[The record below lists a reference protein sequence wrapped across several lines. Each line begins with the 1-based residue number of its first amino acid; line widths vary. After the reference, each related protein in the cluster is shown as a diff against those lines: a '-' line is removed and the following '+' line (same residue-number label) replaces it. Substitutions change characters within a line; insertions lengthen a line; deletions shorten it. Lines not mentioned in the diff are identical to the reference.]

1 MNKQYKYYH
10 LFLFIMYNNYVDFL
24 QSENTV
30 NTPFKSHSKY
40 TGILEHVNP
49 NLGNK
54 YLSLIL
60 NEFPTKI
67 RLEKIISYCDLNDRY
82 GSPII
87 REFTIAKSGEESD
100 IKFKCSPTSLRYI
113 YHALTILT
121 YYEEQ
126 QCKNIVEVGCGY
138 GGLCLAI
145 NFFMN
150 DFNIDIE
157 NYHIIDL
164 KEPVKLINSY
174 LTMHKKELKTKLFYH
189 NSSTFGSNIHDKNL
203 FFISNY
209 CYTEI
214 DTHLN
219 KQYTTQLL
227 TKVSHG
233 FITWQNGGNNH
244 AYPIENAE
252 SIINHKIIKTMGEK
266 PQTDAGH
273 GIYKNFFVYF

>member
-1 MNKQYKYYH
+1 
-10 LFLFIMYNNYVDFL
+10 MYNNYVGFL

-30 NTPFKSHSKY
+30 SAPFKSNGNY
-40 TGILEHVNP
+40 TGILEHVTP
-49 NLGNK
+49 ELGNE

-60 NEFPTKI
+60 NDFASKI
-67 RLEKIISYCDLNDRY
+67 QPEKIVSYCELNDRH
-82 GSPII
+82 GSPITH
-87 REFTIAKSGEESD
+87 EFTIAKNSEEPD
-100 IKFKCSPTSLRYI
+100 FKFKCSPTSLRYI

-164 KEPVKLINSY
+164 DEPVKLIINY
-174 LTMHKKELKTKLFYH
+174 LASHNKILKTKNFYH
-189 NSSTFGSNIHDKNL
+189 SSSTFGSNIHDKNL

-227 TKVSHG
+227 PKVSHG
-233 FITWQNGGNNH
+233 FITWQNGGNKH

-252 SIINHKIIKTMGEK
+252 SIINHKIIKTIDEK
-266 PQTDAGH
+266 PQTDLGH